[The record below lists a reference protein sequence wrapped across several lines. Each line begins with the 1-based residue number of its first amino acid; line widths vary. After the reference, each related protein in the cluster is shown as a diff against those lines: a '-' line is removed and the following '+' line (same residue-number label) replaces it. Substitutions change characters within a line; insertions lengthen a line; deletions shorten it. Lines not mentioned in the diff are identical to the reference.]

1 MKPAFFE
8 TVVATRRSV
17 MVGFHGPEQCR
28 CFRSRDMTPAS
39 QYEMQI
45 LQADMRML
53 LTLDDKSIELFPGY
67 AVLHTDSLATLS
79 GWREVMQEGGR
90 PHRLVNNLYG
100 YRQEVNNPDW

>member
-1 MKPAFFE
+1 
-8 TVVATRRSV
+8 
-17 MVGFHGPEQCR
+17 
-28 CFRSRDMTPAS
+28 MTPAS

-53 LTLDDKSIELFPGY
+53 LAVDDNAIELFPGASAGDLAGKPY

>member
-1 MKPAFFE
+1 
-8 TVVATRRSV
+8 
-17 MVGFHGPEQCR
+17 
-28 CFRSRDMTPAS
+28 MTPVTK
-39 QYEMQI
+39 YEMQI

-53 LTLDDKSIELFPGY
+53 LAVDDKAIELVTAKVAGGEAGKCY
-67 AVLHTDSLATLS
+67 AVLHTDSLATLC